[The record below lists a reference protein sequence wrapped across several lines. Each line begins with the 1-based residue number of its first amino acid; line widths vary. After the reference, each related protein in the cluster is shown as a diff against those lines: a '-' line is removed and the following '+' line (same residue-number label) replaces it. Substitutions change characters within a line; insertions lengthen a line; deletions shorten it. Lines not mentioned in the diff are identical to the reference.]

1 VRGVEHDGCARA
13 QTAAQAETRK
23 AFARESVVLK
33 GLLGSLWRR
42 EKGGEA
48 ARKGLAAL
56 HAGDLRAAEVEFRRA
71 LAASCDTAEVYSGL
85 GRVLWQ
91 QGRLDEGLEAL
102 RLAVD
107 REPSNPRYQLDL
119 ALALEKGAPDES
131 LQHLRMLQGLLPD
144 EPQIEA
150 RLHKLLMELCDWDA
164 VERAVNTL
172 EERARRE
179 PAEQWTLRVD
189 PFVVH
194 LLPIDQTLVVE
205 AVRQH
210 ARRVARAATPVERAA
225 RAAPSDRCRLGYVA
239 AEFRDHATAHL
250 AAGLFEQHDR
260 GRFALHAYS
269 LSRGDGSD
277 YEQRARAAFD
287 HFVDL
292 SAVSDVDAARRIASD
307 GVDVLIDLKGYTSG
321 ARPGIFARRPAPV
334 QVNYL
339 GYPGSMQAEFID
351 YIVADAVV
359 VPEPHFQWFSESVLW
374 LPGSYQPND
383 DRQRID
389 DLTPSRAALGL
400 PERGTVYCC
409 FNRSYKI
416 ERETFAA
423 WMRILSAV
431 PGSVLW
437 LLWSNAAT
445 EARLRDAASLAGVD
459 PARLV
464 FARRMPKPEHLARHR
479 VADLFLDTHT
489 VNAHTTASDAL
500 WAGLPLITWPG
511 ETFASRVAASLLE
524 AVGLPELVV
533 SSLADYERTAVAL
546 GRDSESLRR
555 VRARLADNRLEMPLF
570 RTADYA
576 RGLERALEKM
586 HSRQL
591 RGERPEAFAV

>member
-1 VRGVEHDGCARA
+1 M
-13 QTAAQAETRK
+13 
-23 AFARESVVLK
+23 LK
-33 GLLGSLWRR
+33 GLLRALWRR
-42 EKGGEA
+42 EAGSNI
-48 ARKGLAAL
+48 ARKGLAAQ
-56 HAGDLRAAEVEFRRA
+56 HAGDLRAAEAEFRRA

-107 REPSNPRYQLDL
+107 REPSSPHYQLDL
-119 ALALEKGAPDES
+119 ALALEKGAPDEA
-131 LQHLRMLQGLLPD
+131 LEHLRMLQRLLPD
-144 EPQIEA
+144 EPRIEA
-150 RLHKLLMELCDWDA
+150 RLHKLSMELCDWDA
-164 VERAVNTL
+164 VERAVGEL
-172 EERARRE
+172 EARADRE
-179 PAEQWTLRVD
+179 PAEQWSLRVD
-189 PFVVH
+189 PFVV
-194 LLPIDQTLVVE
+194 LALPIVPRLAVE

-210 ARRVARAATPVERAA
+210 ARRVARGAAPVVQMERAGHA
-225 RAAPSDRCRLGYVA
+225 GRCRLGYVA

-260 GRFALHAYS
+260 NRFELYAYS

-277 YEQRARAAFD
+277 YEQRVRAAFD
-287 HFVDL
+287 HFVDF
-292 SAVSDVDAARRIASD
+292 AAISDVDAARKIASD
-307 GVDVLIDLKGYTSG
+307 RIDVLIDLKGYTSG
-321 ARPGIFARRPAPV
+321 ARAGIFARRPAPI

-351 YIVADAVV
+351 YIIADHIVI
-359 VPEPHFQWFSESVLW
+359 PQPHFDWFSESVVW

-383 DRQRID
+383 DRQRILD
-389 DLTPSRAALGL
+389 QTPSRATHGL
-400 PERGTVYCC
+400 PERGTVFCC
-409 FNRSYKI
+409 FNRSYKV
-416 ERETFAA
+416 ERQTFAA

-445 EARLRDAASLAGVD
+445 ESRLREAASLAGVD

-464 FARRMPKPEHLARHR
+464 FAQRTSKPEHLARHR

-500 WAGLPLITWPG
+500 WAGLPLLTWPG
-511 ETFASRVAASLLE
+511 ESFASRVAASLLE

-533 SSLADYERTAVAL
+533 SSLADYEGTAIAL
-546 GRDSESLRR
+546 GRDGERLGRL
-555 VRARLADNRLEMPLF
+555 RARLANNRLKTPLF

-576 RGLERALEKM
+576 RGLERAIETM
-586 HSRQL
+586 QARQL

>member
-1 VRGVEHDGCARA
+1 M
-13 QTAAQAETRK
+13 
-23 AFARESVVLK
+23 LK

-42 EKGGEA
+42 EKAGEA
-48 ARKGLAAL
+48 AHKGLAAL
-56 HAGDLRAAEVEFRRA
+56 QAGDLTAAETAFRRA

-107 REPSNPRYQLDL
+107 REPSSPRYQLDL
-119 ALALEKGAPDES
+119 ALALEKGAPDEA
-131 LQHLRMLQGLLPD
+131 LQHLRMLQTLLPD

-164 VERAVNTL
+164 VERAIGEL
-172 EERARRE
+172 EARAARE
-179 PAEQWTLRVD
+179 PADQWTLRVD
-189 PFVVH
+189 PFVAQ
-194 LLPIDQTLVVE
+194 LLPIDQKLVVE

-210 ARRVARAATPVERAA
+210 ARRVARTAVAVERKAHAA
-225 RAAPSDRCRLGYVA
+225 RPPCCRLGYVA

-260 GRFALHAYS
+260 GRFELFAYS

-277 YEQRARAAFD
+277 YEQRAQAAFD
-287 HFVDL
+287 PFVDL
-292 SAVSDVDAARRIASD
+292 SAASDVDAARKIASD
-307 GVDVLIDLKGYTSG
+307 GIDILIDLKGYTSG
-321 ARPGIFARRPAPV
+321 ARPGIFARRPAPI

-339 GYPGSMQAEFID
+339 GYPGSMQAAFID
-351 YIVADAVV
+351 YLIADAIV
-359 VPEPHFQWFSESVLW
+359 VPRRHFEWFSESVVW

-389 DLTPSRAALGL
+389 DLTPSRANLGL
-400 PERGTVYCC
+400 PERGMVYCC

-431 PGSVLW
+431 PGAVLW
-437 LLWSNAAT
+437 LLWSNATT
-445 EARLRDAASLAGVD
+445 ETRLRGAAVRAGVD
-459 PARLV
+459 PARLL
-464 FARRMPKPEHLARHR
+464 FAQRMPKAEHLARHR

-489 VNAHTTASDAL
+489 VNAHTTGSDAL
-500 WAGLPLITWPG
+500 WAGLPLLTWPG

-524 AVGLPELVV
+524 AVGLAELVV
-533 SSLADYERTAVAL
+533 SSLADYEATAIAL
-546 GRDSESLRR
+546 GRDHERLHRIR
-555 VRARLADNRLEMPLF
+555 ERLAENRLKMPLF

-576 RGLERALEKM
+576 RSFERALETM
-586 HSRQL
+586 QARQL

>member
-1 VRGVEHDGCARA
+1 
-13 QTAAQAETRK
+13 
-23 AFARESVVLK
+23 VLK

-42 EKGGEA
+42 GKAGEA
-48 ARKGLAAL
+48 AHKGLAAL
-56 HAGDLRAAEVEFRRA
+56 QAGDLTVAETAFRRA
-71 LAASCDTAEVYSGL
+71 LAANCDTAEVYSGL
-85 GRVLWQ
+85 GSVLWR

-107 REPSNPRYQLDL
+107 REPSSPRYQLDL
-119 ALALEKGAPDES
+119 ALALEKGAPDEA
-131 LQHLRMLQGLLPD
+131 LQHLRRLRKLLPD

-164 VERAVNTL
+164 VERAIGEL
-172 EERARRE
+172 EARAARE

-189 PFVVH
+189 PFVVQ
-194 LLPIDQTLVVE
+194 LLPIDPNLVVE

-210 ARRVARAATPVERAA
+210 ARRVARTAVAVERQAHAA
-225 RAAPSDRCRLGYVA
+225 RPPRCRLGYVA

-260 GRFALHAYS
+260 GRFELFAYS

-277 YEQRARAAFD
+277 YTQRARAAFD

-292 SAVSDVDAARRIASD
+292 SAVSDVDAARKMASD
-307 GVDVLIDLKGYTSG
+307 GIDILIDLKGYTSG
-321 ARPGIFARRPAPV
+321 ARPGIFARRPAPI

-339 GYPGSMQAEFID
+339 GYPGSMQAAFID
-351 YIVADAVV
+351 YLIADAIV
-359 VPEPHFQWFSESVLW
+359 VPRRHFQWFSESVVW
-374 LPGSYQPND
+374 LPESYQPND

-389 DLTPSRAALGL
+389 DLTPSRENLGL
-400 PERGTVYCC
+400 PERGMVYCC

-423 WMRILSAV
+423 WMRILSVV

-445 EARLRDAASLAGVD
+445 ETRLREAAVRAGVD
-459 PARLV
+459 PARLL
-464 FARRMPKPEHLARHR
+464 FAQRMPKPEHLARHR

-489 VNAHTTASDAL
+489 VNAHTTGSDAL
-500 WAGLPLITWPG
+500 WAGLPLLTWPG

-524 AVGLPELVV
+524 AIGLPELVV
-533 SSLADYERTAVAL
+533 SSLADYETTAVAL
-546 GRDSESLRR
+546 GRDPERLHRIR
-555 VRARLADNRLEMPLF
+555 ERLAENRLKMPLF

-576 RGLERALEKM
+576 RSLERALETM
-586 HSRQL
+586 QARQL

>member
-1 VRGVEHDGCARA
+1 
-13 QTAAQAETRK
+13 
-23 AFARESVVLK
+23 VLK

-42 EKGGEA
+42 DRGGEA

-56 HAGDLRAAEVEFRRA
+56 HAGEARVAEVEFRRA
-71 LAASCDTAEVYSGL
+71 LAASSDTAEVYSGL
-85 GRVLWQ
+85 GKALWQ
-91 QGRLDEGLEAL
+91 QGRLDEGLEAY

-107 REPSNPRYQLDL
+107 REPSSPRYQLDL

-131 LQHLRMLQGLLPD
+131 LQHLRMLQRLLPD
-144 EPQIEA
+144 EPRIEA
-150 RLHKLLMELCDWDA
+150 RMHKLLMELCDWDA
-164 VERAVNTL
+164 VERAVDAL
-172 EERARRE
+172 EARADRE

-189 PFVVH
+189 PFVAH
-194 LLPIDQTLVVE
+194 LLPVSQKLVVE

-210 ARRVARAATPVERAA
+210 ARRVARATTPVERHA
-225 RAAPSDRCRLGYVA
+225 RAERLGRCRLGYVA

-260 GRFALHAYS
+260 GRFELYAYS

-277 YEQRARAAFD
+277 YEQRARTAFD

-292 SAVSDVDAARRIASD
+292 SAVSDVDAVRRIASD
-307 GVDVLIDLKGYTSG
+307 GVDILIDLKGYTSG

-339 GYPGSMQAEFID
+339 GYPGSMQADFID
-351 YIVADAVV
+351 YIIADAIVA
-359 VPEPHFQWFSESVLW
+359 PGSHFRWFSESVVW

-389 DLTPSRAALGL
+389 DLTPSRAQLGL
-400 PERGTVYCC
+400 PEDGAVYCC

-445 EARLRDAASLAGVD
+445 EARLREAASLAGVD

-464 FARRMPKPEHLARHR
+464 FAQRLPKAAHLARHR

-511 ETFASRVAASLLE
+511 ETFASRVAASLLT
-524 AVGLPELVV
+524 AVGLPELIV
-533 SSLADYERTAVAL
+533 SSLADYERTAIAL
-546 GRDSESLRR
+546 GRDRERLRR
-555 VRARLADNRLEMPLF
+555 LRERLADNRLTMPLF

>member
-1 VRGVEHDGCARA
+1 
-13 QTAAQAETRK
+13 
-23 AFARESVVLK
+23 VLK

-42 EKGGEA
+42 DRGGEA

-56 HAGDLRAAEVEFRRA
+56 HAGEARVAEVEFRRA
-71 LAASCDTAEVYSGL
+71 LAASSDTAEVYSGL
-85 GRVLWQ
+85 GKALWQ
-91 QGRLDEGLEAL
+91 QGRLDEGLEAY

-107 REPSNPRYQLDL
+107 REPSSPRYQLDL

-131 LQHLRMLQGLLPD
+131 LQHLRMLQRLLPD
-144 EPQIEA
+144 EPRIEA
-150 RLHKLLMELCDWDA
+150 RMHKLLMELCDWDA
-164 VERAVNTL
+164 VERAVDAL
-172 EERARRE
+172 EARADRE

-189 PFVVH
+189 PFVAH
-194 LLPIDQTLVVE
+194 LLPVSQKLVVE

-210 ARRVARAATPVERAA
+210 ARRVARATTPVERHA
-225 RAAPSDRCRLGYVA
+225 RAERLGRCRLGYVA

-260 GRFALHAYS
+260 GRFELYAYS

-277 YEQRARAAFD
+277 YEQRARTAFD

-292 SAVSDVDAARRIASD
+292 SAVSDVDAVRRIASD
-307 GVDVLIDLKGYTSG
+307 GVDILIDLKGYTSG

-339 GYPGSMQAEFID
+339 GYPGSMQADFID
-351 YIVADAVV
+351 YIIADAIVA
-359 VPEPHFQWFSESVLW
+359 PGSHFRWFSESVVW

-389 DLTPSRAALGL
+389 DLTPSRAQLGL
-400 PERGTVYCC
+400 PEDGAVYCC

-445 EARLRDAASLAGVD
+445 EARLREAASLAGVD

-464 FARRMPKPEHLARHR
+464 FAQRLPKAAHLARHR

-511 ETFASRVAASLLE
+511 ETFASRVAASLLT
-524 AVGLPELVV
+524 AVGLPELIV
-533 SSLADYERTAVAL
+533 SSLADYERTAIAL
-546 GRDSESLRR
+546 GRDSERLRR
-555 VRARLADNRLEMPLF
+555 LRERLADNRLKMPLF

-576 RGLERALEKM
+576 RGLEL
-586 HSRQL
+586 
-591 RGERPEAFAV
+591 AFATMHARQRKGEAPQPFAV